1 MISGWGG
8 GDRSLLEAKFG
19 EDPQQE
25 LKKIQLIMAAGSV
38 LLGTIFI
45 LR

>member
-1 MISGWGG
+1 MG
-8 GDRSLLEAKFG
+8 GDGGRSLLEAKFE

-38 LLGTIFI
+38 LLGLIFI